1 MDFSNWKT
9 WLLISGALLAL
20 FAIYVFASP
29 EAPLR
34 EPLEPE
40 IVIERPAA
48 AARPISGRTNRSIAP
63 PGVDPVRI
71 DLLEPASG
79 SFSSERNLFRYV
91 EPPPPPPPP
100 PPKPAAPPPDR
111 DKDGIPDFQDN
122 CPAVPNPDQTD
133 IDRNGVG
140 DACQEGPV
148 VPPPPPPPQPPA
160 FNYTYMGSFGTPQRP
175 IAAFSR
181 DGQIVNVRVG
191 ETFGGQ
197 FILRNIG
204 IESVDIGFV
213 GFPPEAR
220 KRVAV
225 GTPP

>member
-1 MDFSNWKT
+1 MDWSSWKT
-9 WLLISGALLAL
+9 WLLISGAVLAL

-29 EAPLR
+29 EAPLQQ
-34 EPLEPE
+34 E
-40 IVIERPAA
+40 ERPDTAT
-48 AARPISGRTNRSIAP
+48 ARPVASSRQIVGGTARSIAP
-63 PGVDPVRI
+63 PGVEPVRV
-71 DLLEPASG
+71 DLLEPVSG
-79 SFSSERNLFRYV
+79 SFRSDRNLFRYV
-91 EPPPPPPPP
+91 EPPPPPPAPTP
-100 PPKPAAPPPDR
+100 RPAAPPPDR

-122 CPAVPNPDQTD
+122 CPDVPNPDQAD

-140 DACQEGPV
+140 DACQEGPI

-213 GFPPEAR
+213 GFPPDAR
-220 KRVAV
+220 KRIAV
-225 GTPP
+225 GSAP

>member
-1 MDFSNWKT
+1 MDFSSWKT
-9 WLLISGALLAL
+9 WVLLSAALLAL

-29 EAPLR
+29 DVPLR
-34 EPLEPE
+34 TAESEPE
-40 IVIERPAA
+40 EPVV
-48 AARPISGRTNRSIAP
+48 ARPRQTSGAARSIAP
-63 PGVDPVRI
+63 PGVEPLRM
-71 DLLEPASG
+71 DLLEPSSG
-79 SFSSERNLFRYV
+79 SYSSDRNLFRYV
-91 EPPPPPPPP
+91 EPPPPPPAPTPRPP
-100 PPKPAAPPPDR
+100 APPPDR

-122 CPAVPNPDQTD
+122 CPSVANPDQTD

-140 DACQEGPV
+140 DACQEGPI
-148 VPPPPPPPQPPA
+148 VPPPPPPPQPPT
-160 FNYTYMGSFGTPQRP
+160 FNYTYMGSFGTPARP

-213 GFPPEAR
+213 GFPPDVR

-225 GTPP
+225 GTAP

>member
-1 MDFSNWKT
+1 MDWSNWKT
-9 WLLISGALLAL
+9 WLLLSGAVLAL

-29 EAPLR
+29 GVPLR
-34 EPLEPE
+34 EAEQPP
-40 IVIERPAA
+40 VVANARPA
-48 AARPISGRTNRSIAP
+48 RPSAQRSIAP
-63 PGVDPVRI
+63 PGVEPLRT

-79 SFSSERNLFRYV
+79 SYSSDRNLFRYV
-91 EPPPPPPPP
+91 EPPPLPPPP
-100 PPKPAAPPPDR
+100 PPKPVVPPDR
-111 DKDGIPDFQDN
+111 DKDGVPDFQDN
-122 CPAVPNPDQTD
+122 CPAAANSDQTD

-140 DACQEGPV
+140 DACQEGPI

-160 FNYTYMGSFGTPQRP
+160 FNYTYMGSFGTPARP

-213 GFPPEAR
+213 GFPPDVR

-225 GTPP
+225 GPAP